1 MIDREWQDGDD
12 QDSGDMGFELREM
25 LSMLNQM
32 ESVSEL
38 EGGAIGDFGDEFD
51 LSGFAL

>member
-1 MIDREWQDGDD
+1 MSDREWQDSDN
-12 QDSGDMGFELREM
+12 QDGHELGFELREM

-38 EGGAIGDFGDEFD
+38 EGGAIGDYGDEFD